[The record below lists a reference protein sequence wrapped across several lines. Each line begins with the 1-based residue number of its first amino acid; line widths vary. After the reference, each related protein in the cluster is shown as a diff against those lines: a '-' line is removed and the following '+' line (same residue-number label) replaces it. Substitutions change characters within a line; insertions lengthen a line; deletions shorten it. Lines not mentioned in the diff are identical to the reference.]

1 MKRRKA
7 RSFTSLSILLFFLI
21 LSLSGFTS
29 CVVDGTI
36 AVTIT
41 NPSDGDTF
49 ELGDT
54 ITFSGT
60 AVDSEE
66 GDLTGSSLVWTSD
79 KDGQIGTG
87 KSFARDDL
95 SEDSHTITLT
105 ATDSDSTTETASV
118 SITIENKGFT
128 PPPEELV
135 FSEYSDEMSG
145 GGAFAIDDDVYM
157 VFNGWIYKLG
167 AGGFEQHFDTGEDTL
182 VLLSSFNVEVLNDK
196 AYIVGGSKN
205 DGCKVKVPSG
215 EEYNC
220 STDEVW
226 IYDPF
231 EDTLTLSDAHLN
243 NAREVFASGI
253 VDGKIYV
260 LGGWYPNETGG
271 NESTVEVFEGGAWK
285 LVSYTGTYMPVRSPA
300 YATVGDKIYLFG
312 GCLYKDEG
320 GPSSAPCTRKDVQI
334 FDTKTSTFSQGTPM
348 SLDGRHFSGQH
359 TAVRGKYVYV
369 FGGATDHSDEI
380 FDDVAVYDT
389 EADKW
394 MTLANRMTRERK
406 STGAVV
412 SSDTLYVFGGLT
424 CDPPGVCPGEGG
436 DKTGANSIETGTF
449 VSTEY

>member
-7 RSFTSLSILLFFLI
+7 LSCTILIILLFFLMV
-21 LSLSGFTS
+21 SLSGFTS
-29 CVVDGTI
+29 CVVDGTLT
-36 AVTIT
+36 VTIT

-54 ITFSGT
+54 ITFIGT
-60 AVDSEE
+60 AVDSFE
-66 GDLTGSSLVWTSD
+66 GELSSSSLVWTSA

-87 KSFARDDL
+87 KSFDRDNL
-95 SEDSHTITLT
+95 SEGSHPITLT
-105 ATDSDSTTETASV
+105 ATDSDSNIETASV
-118 SITIENKGFT
+118 LITIENSGFT

-135 FSEYSDEMSG
+135 FSEYSDEMRG
-145 GGAFAIDDDVYM
+145 GEAFAIDDNVYT
-157 VFNGWIYKLG
+157 VFNGWIYKQG
-167 AGGFEQHFDTGEDTL
+167 MGGFEQHFDTGVDTL
-182 VLLSSFNVEVLNDK
+182 VLLSSFNVEVLNYK
-196 AYIVGGSKN
+196 VYIIGGSKN

-231 EDTLTLSDAHLN
+231 EDTLTLSDAYLN

-253 VDGKIYV
+253 VGDKIYV
-260 LGGWYPNETGG
+260 LGGWYPNETGS
-271 NESTVEVFEGGAWK
+271 NETTVEVFEDGAWK
-285 LVSYTGTYMPVRSPA
+285 LISYTGTYMPVRSPA

-320 GPSSAPCTRKDVQI
+320 GPPSAPCTRKDVQI
-334 FDTKTSTFSQGTPM
+334 FNTKTSTFSQGTPM
-348 SLDGRHFSGQH
+348 SLEGRHFSGQH
-359 TAVRGKYVYV
+359 TAVRGKYVYL

-394 MTLANRMTRERK
+394 MTLDNKMTRERK

-412 SSDTLYVFGGLT
+412 SGDTLYVFGGIT

-436 DKTGANSIETGTF
+436 DKTGAHSIETGTF
-449 VSTEY
+449 VSAE